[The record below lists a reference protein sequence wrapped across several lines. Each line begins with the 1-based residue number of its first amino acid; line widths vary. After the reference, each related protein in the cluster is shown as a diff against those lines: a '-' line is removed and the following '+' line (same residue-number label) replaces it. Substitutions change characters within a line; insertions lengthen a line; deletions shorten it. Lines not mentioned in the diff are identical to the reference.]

1 MKKIDLIF
9 IISSLFISFSAYL
22 ATMQIF
28 IPIGIFAVYI
38 LYYFLLIR
46 KKIAQYLHKSEVVHS
61 CYHFINSFLIT
72 ISVKESLE
80 EAYQNGLRV
89 APKSLLEE
97 TNEIENMTIME
108 RINFLRSYF
117 NLAIYKMFL
126 NVVNLHQEQGGNI
139 LTISDS
145 LIRECTRV
153 EKTLNESTAIG
164 NRHLV
169 EFAVL
174 WLLSFFILIFLR
186 FAISQ
191 FYSQMIS
198 SLIMI
203 AFISGFYLIFLVS
216 VHLFLINFTSISI
229 KEDVENV

>member
-9 IISSLFISFSAYL
+9 IISSLLISFSAYL

-28 IPIGIFAVYI
+28 IPVGIFAIYV

-126 NVVNLHQEQGGNI
+126 NVINLHQEQGGNI

-198 SLIMI
+198 SFIMI

>member
-9 IISSLFISFSAYL
+9 IISSLLISFSAYL

-28 IPIGIFAVYI
+28 IPLGIFTIYI

-97 TNEIENMTIME
+97 TEEIENMTIME

-126 NVVNLHQEQGGNI
+126 NVINLHQEQGGNI

-198 SLIMI
+198 SFIMI

>member
-9 IISSLFISFSAYL
+9 IISSLLISISAYL

-28 IPIGIFAVYI
+28 IPLGIFVIYV

-46 KKIAQYLHKSEVVHS
+46 KKISQYLHKSEVVHS

-198 SLIMI
+198 SFIMI
-203 AFISGFYLIFLVS
+203 AFISGFYLIFIVS

>member
-9 IISSLFISFSAYL
+9 IISSLLISFSAYL

-28 IPIGIFAVYI
+28 IPLGIFTIYI

-97 TNEIENMTIME
+97 TEEIENMTIME

-126 NVVNLHQEQGGNI
+126 NVINLHQEQGGNI

-153 EKTLNESTAIG
+153 EKTLNEATAIG

-198 SLIMI
+198 SFIMI

>member
-9 IISSLFISFSAYL
+9 IISSLLISFSAYL

-28 IPIGIFAVYI
+28 IPVGIFAIYV

-97 TNEIENMTIME
+97 TEEIENMTIME

-126 NVVNLHQEQGGNI
+126 NVINLHQEQGGNI

-198 SLIMI
+198 SFIMI
-203 AFISGFYLIFLVS
+203 AFISGFYLIFIVS

>member
-28 IPIGIFAVYI
+28 IPIGIFAVYTI
-38 LYYFLLIR
+38 YYFLLIR

-198 SLIMI
+198 SFIMI